1 MKSHSSLVPPARF
14 ATFMAMV
21 MLFSDTVS
29 QSQAAVTVY
38 SGFITVNDSDYPG
51 DIALDDVFSYTMT
64 VDDSITDSDPST
76 TDAFF
81 TNAITGFTM
90 ARVSGSGAWNPS
102 GVFSLPASFT
112 ISNYGTPFAYPN
124 YPDFTGTGFPTL
136 GGSPFE
142 AFNLGFSSDT
152 APNDTGSGQ
161 TLADVYG
168 GLLTAPQWH
177 QFESTF
183 VSAAFTRAFV
193 EYTIEVSSVPEPSR
207 ILFAA
212 LGFVS
217 LILRRRR

>member
-102 GVFSLPASFT
+102 GVLACPPHLPLVITGRLLLTQT
-112 ISNYGTPFAYPN
+112 I
-124 YPDFTGTGFPTL
+124 
-136 GGSPFE
+136 
-142 AFNLGFSSDT
+142 
-152 APNDTGSGQ
+152 Q
-161 TLADVYG
+161 TLQAPG
-168 GLLTAPQWH
+168 FLLWVAH
-177 QFESTF
+177 H
-183 VSAAFTRAFV
+183 
-193 EYTIEVSSVPEPSR
+193 
-207 ILFAA
+207 
-212 LGFVS
+212 
-217 LILRRRR
+217 LRRSTWVFRRTQHPMTLAAARHLPMFMAVC